1 MSAHPATDENIVYP
15 IASDF
20 FRFEQL
26 RSPLSKR
33 EAYALRYDVYCLER
47 GFLDPA
53 AYPDGLETDEYDPQ
67 SILFGARDR
76 HDEII
81 GTIRLVLD
89 TPLPLPVFAKCV
101 ITDQAAVDALR
112 GKGAEI
118 SRLAIA
124 RHYRRRRHDGA
135 YGMNV
140 GPGTAPGTER
150 RSNRPEIVLGLIQA
164 MYMCSLAEN
173 ITYWFAAMERPLIR
187 MLARLGFIFRRI
199 GPETDYY
206 GPVAPYVMTMEEFNE
221 NLGRVNPE
229 LLASMTPKD
238 GADSV
243 SHP

>member
-1 MSAHPATDENIVYP
+1 MSMHFSGKENPVYP
-15 IASDF
+15 IASDY

-26 RSPLSKR
+26 RTPSSQQ
-33 EAYALRYDVYCLER
+33 EAYALRYDIYCLER
-47 GFLDPA
+47 GFLDPQ
-53 AYPDGLETDEYDPQ
+53 AYEDKLETDAYDPQ

-76 HDEII
+76 QGDII

-89 TPLPLPVFAKCV
+89 NPLPLPVFAKCT
-101 ITDQAAVDALR
+101 ITDQNAVSALS

-124 RHYRRRRHDGA
+124 RHYRRRRQDGA
-135 YGMNV
+135 YGVNV
-140 GPGTAPGTER
+140 GPGTTAGSER

-164 MYMCSLAEN
+164 MYICSLAEN

-187 MLARLGFIFRRI
+187 MLARLGFIFRQI

-229 LLASMTPKD
+229 LLASMTPKEQ
-238 GADSV
+238 GGTLS
-243 SHP
+243 PP

>member
-1 MSAHPATDENIVYP
+1 MSAEPAENVNIEYP
-15 IASDF
+15 IASDY

-26 RSPLSKR
+26 RSSSSKQ
-33 EAYALRYDVYCLER
+33 EAYALRYDIYCLER
-47 GFLDPA
+47 RFLDPA
-53 AYPDGLETDEYDPQ
+53 AYADGLETDEYDPQ

-81 GTIRLVLD
+81 GTIRLIMAE
-89 TPLPLPVFAKCV
+89 PLALPVFAKCV
-101 ITDQAAVDALR
+101 ISDKSAVDALC

-124 RHYRRRRHDGA
+124 RHYRRRRNDGA
-135 YGMNV
+135 YGMNT
-140 GPGTAPGTER
+140 GPGTAPGAER

-164 MYMCSLAEN
+164 MYMCSLDEN

-187 MLARLGFIFRRI
+187 MLSRLGFIFRQI

-229 LLASMTPKD
+229 LLAAMSPKD
-238 GADSV
+238 SSAYV
-243 SHP
+243 NRL